1 MNEQHRDLFAR
12 DGHLTMLSLDRY
24 DVGELDPGQRHGIEI
39 HVEHCERCRGRLA
52 VVCDRSLSLT
62 PPILAAAARSSTGS
76 ATVAYLT
83 ATAAVALAA
92 GLVLGVGSALW
103 PAPQAAREAP
113 AESSH
118 MASAYTSVAQE
129 YNDAD
134 ALELEL
140 ERTQRDAAI
149 VTTPVGDGWLG
160 VYALDEMAA
169 GGDTDGGGEAT
180 VAAVLWRGR
189 ASSDGVRVAVP
200 RRFAER
206 PLVAVL
212 CPAPFLPEPGEVFAP
227 EPDCAVR
234 DQRP

>member
-12 DGHLTMLSLDRY
+12 DGHVTMLSLDRY
-24 DVGELDPGQRHGIEI
+24 DVGELSTSQRHDIES
-39 HVEHCERCRGRLA
+39 HVEHCERCRGRIA
-52 VVCDRSLSLT
+52 SVCDRSLAIT
-62 PPILAAAARSSTGS
+62 PPIVVAAARSSTGS

-83 ATAAVALAA
+83 ASAAVAMAA

-134 ALELEL
+134 PLELEL

-160 VYALDEMAA
+160 VYALDEAA
-169 GGDTDGGGEAT
+169 VGGDTDGGGEAT

-189 ASSDGVRVAVP
+189 ASADSVRVAVP
-200 RRFAER
+200 RRLADR

-212 CPAPFLPEPGEVFAP
+212 CPSSDLPEAGEVFAP
-227 EPDCAVR
+227 EPDCAVG